1 MKQNHYIRLKDLLI
15 TIIVLKLACALCG
28 SEDTKLFVNVHNL

>member
-15 TIIVLKLACALCG
+15 TIIVLKLARALCE
-28 SEDTKLFVNVHNL
+28 SEDT